1 MSTEL
6 PSEERPSSV
15 KPEEQASSANAGA
28 DREVLLCCLLGARE
42 GQAEAL
48 TAYENGVLAL
58 ISEHGGRVV
67 NRAKSDGAQGR
78 PNEVQFYRFEST
90 EALDSYL
97 ADQRRQARAAERDRV
112 IARTELF
119 PVSFLPTE

>member
-6 PSEERPSSV
+6 PSEQRPSSV

-28 DREVLLCCLLGARE
+28 DREV
-42 GQAEAL
+42 
-48 TAYENGVLAL
+48 
-58 ISEHGGRVV
+58 
-67 NRAKSDGAQGR
+67 
-78 PNEVQFYRFEST
+78 QFYRFESE

-97 ADQRRQARAAERDRV
+97 TDPRRQAQAAERDRV

-119 PVSFLPTE
+119 PVSLLPSE